1 MLTFADVTLRRGP
14 RTLLEKLGFTIYP
27 GWRAGVVGR
36 NGTGK
41 STLFAALLGEVQ
53 ADAGEIS
60 RPRNLSVATVAQ
72 ETPALPDLAIEYT
85 LDGDVELRA
94 LEVRLVEA
102 EEKHDLHAISD
113 IHERLNTIGGYAAR
127 SRAARLLHG
136 LGFSS
141 EAQLQPVASF
151 SGGWRMRLNLARTLM
166 RRSDL
171 MLLDEPTNHLDLD
184 AVLWLQGWLVTYPGT
199 LLVISH
205 DREFLD
211 AVTTHTLHLH
221 GGGAQLYTG
230 NYSQFERQRAERL
243 TLQSAAHAK
252 QQRQIAHLQSFINR
266 FKAQATKATQAQSRI
281 KQLERMTLVEA
292 VHADSEFSFEFPEPH
307 RLPSPLVRFDDLAA
321 GYPETRH
328 PGESRDPVS
337 FAGHADDKTLGP
349 GFRRG
354 DSAVLRGI
362 KLLVAPGERYGL
374 LGPNGAGK
382 STLVRTLAGEL
393 APLSGTATR
402 SPHLRVGYFAQHQ
415 VEQLDPKAS
424 PILHFKRLDARATE
438 LELRTF
444 LGGFNFRGDRVF
456 EAIEPFS
463 GGEKA
468 RLALA
473 LVVYQ
478 RPNLLLLDEPT
489 NHLDLDMRHALETAL
504 LGYAG
509 AVVLVSHDRH
519 LVSATCDRLL
529 LVAQGACTD
538 FEGDLDDY
546 ARWLNERDRSPA
558 DPSPGPVRGE
568 AKTSSRER
576 RKAAADDR
584 ALRDKV
590 KKLDAQLNTLHVKLT
605 AVEGKLADPATY
617 ANGRSADVAGMEREL
632 RELRRQ
638 VAAIEQQWLA
648 AADALEGS
656 ASPP

>member
-1 MLTFADVTLRRGP
+1 MLNFVDVTLRRGP
-14 RTLLEKLGFTIYP
+14 RKLLENLNFTIYP

-41 STLFAALLGEVQ
+41 STLFASLMGEMQ
-53 ADAGEIS
+53 SDTGTIS
-60 RPRNLSVATVAQ
+60 LPRNMTFATVAQ

-85 LDGDVELRA
+85 LDGDTELRE
-94 LEVRLVEA
+94 LEARLVTA

-141 EAQLQPVASF
+141 DAQLKPVADF

-184 AVLWLQGWLVTYPGT
+184 AVLWLQGWLVEYPGT

-211 AVTTHTLHLH
+211 SVCTHTLHLH
-221 GGGAQLYTG
+221 GGTATLYTG
-230 NYSQFERQRAERL
+230 NYSQFERQRAEKL
-243 TLQSAAHAK
+243 TLQTSSFNK
-252 QQRQIAHLQSFINR
+252 QQRKIAHLQSFINR

-292 VHADSEFSFEFPEPH
+292 VHADSEFSFEFPEPA
-307 RLPSPLVRFDDLAA
+307 RLPSPLVRFDDAA
-321 GYPETRH
+321 VGYRSDE
-328 PGESRDPVS
+328 GKPVTILS
-337 FAGHADDKTLGP
+337 D
-349 GFRRG
+349 
-354 DSAVLRGI
+354 LR
-362 KLLVAPGERYGL
+362 LLIAPGERYGL

-393 APLSGTATR
+393 DTLHGDYTR

-424 PILHFKRLDARATE
+424 PVLHFKRLDPKLTE
-438 LELRTF
+438 QEIRNF
-444 LGGFNFRGDRVF
+444 LGGFNFKGDRVF
-456 EAIEPFS
+456 EAVEPFS

-489 NHLDLDMRHALETAL
+489 NHLDLDMRHAVETAL

-519 LVSATCDRLL
+519 MVAATCDRLL
-529 LVAQGACTD
+529 LVANGACTE
-538 FEGDLDDY
+538 FAGDLDDY
-546 ARWLNERDRSPA
+546 AKWLMERDRAPEKDA
-558 DPSPGPVRGE
+558 RGKGGTDKK
-568 AKTSSRER
+568 AA
-576 RKAAADDR
+576 RKAGADER
-584 ALRDKV
+584 AQKV
-590 KKLDAQLNTLHVKLT
+590 LKAKVEKLDAQLNKLHVQIAELD
-605 AVEGKLADPATY
+605 AKLADPALY
-617 ANGRSADVAGMEREL
+617 SAGRSDEAKKIEREQ
-632 RELRRQ
+632 REVRRLVAQ
-638 VAAIEQQWLA
+638 VEEEWMT
-648 AADALEGS
+648 AADQLEQ
-656 ASPP
+656 

>member
-1 MLTFADVTLRRGP
+1 MLNFADVTLRRGP
-14 RTLLEKLGFTIYP
+14 RKLLDELSFTIYP
-27 GWRAGVVGR
+27 GWRVGVVGR

-41 STLFAALLGEVQ
+41 STLFASLLGELQPDQGSV
-53 ADAGEIS
+53 S
-60 RPRNLSVATVAQ
+60 LPRGLSVTTVAQ

-85 LDGDVELRA
+85 LDGDIELRA
-94 LEVRLVEA
+94 LEERLVRA
-102 EEKHDLHAISD
+102 EERHDLHAISD
-113 IHERLNTIGGYAAR
+113 IHEHLNTIGGYAAR

-141 EAQLQPVASF
+141 EAQLKPVADF

-184 AVLWLQGWLVTYPGT
+184 AVLWLQGWLVEYQGT

-221 GGGAQLYTG
+221 GGTGTLYTG

-243 TLQSAAHAK
+243 TLQSAAHSK

-292 VHADSEFSFEFPEPH
+292 VHADSEFSFEFPEPQ
-307 RLPSPLVRFDDLAA
+307 RLPSPLVRFDDAA
-321 GYPETRH
+321 VGYERTAILD
-328 PGESRDPVS
+328 G
-337 FAGHADDKTLGP
+337 L
-349 GFRRG
+349 
-354 DSAVLRGI
+354 
-362 KLLVAPGERYGL
+362 KLLIAPGERIGL

-393 APLSGTATR
+393 PPVSGTATF
-402 SPHLRVGYFAQHQ
+402 SPHLKIGYFAQHQ
-415 VEQLDPKAS
+415 LEQLDPKAS
-424 PILHFKRLDARATE
+424 PVLHFKRLDPRASE
-438 LELRTF
+438 QDLRDF
-444 LGGFNFRGDRVF
+444 MGGFNFRGDRVF
-456 EAIEPFS
+456 EAVEPFS

-489 NHLDLDMRHALETAL
+489 NHLDLDMRHALELAL
-504 LGYAG
+504 NGYAG

-519 LVSATCDRLL
+519 LISATCDRLL
-529 LVAQGACTD
+529 LGADGACKA
-538 FEGDLDDY
+538 FKGDLDDY
-546 ARWLNERDRSPA
+546 AKWLTERDRPA
-558 DPSPGPVRGE
+558 APARAAPREAAGPSG
-568 AKTSSRER
+568 KER
-576 RKAAADDR
+576 RKAAADER
-584 ALRDKV
+584 ALKGRV
-590 KKLDAQLNTLHVKLT
+590 EKLDAQLNKLHVRIAEL
-605 AVEGKLADPATY
+605 ERRLADPGLY
-617 ANGRSADVAGMEREL
+617 AGGRSDEAAKLEREQRAL
-632 RELRRQ
+632 RSEIAK
-638 VAAIEQQWLA
+638 VEEEWLA
-648 AADALEGS
+648 AADSLEAKG
-656 ASPP
+656 